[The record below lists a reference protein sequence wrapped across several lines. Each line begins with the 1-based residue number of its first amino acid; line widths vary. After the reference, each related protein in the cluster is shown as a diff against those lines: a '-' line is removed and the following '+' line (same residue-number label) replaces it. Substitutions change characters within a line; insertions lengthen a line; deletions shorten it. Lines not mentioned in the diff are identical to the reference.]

1 MTLNLEFDSN
11 IYSDYTIL
19 TPSQLSSCGNPN
31 NPDFVVQ
38 FRVYFSHDST
48 SMYLYTSKTV
58 VLRSDSIITDLNRS
72 AIPLFGSLGIL
83 EEHQHNLVFEISSF
97 AHELAS
103 VNSNAGETMFPIVVS
118 IVFYQARRKEEA
130 AALIEELGKV
140 VVKEEDYYDEEEC
153 PICLDKPSIGEEIT
167 YMPCSHFCHS
177 HCLLK
182 WLEKN
187 ASCPLCRFHC

>member
-31 NPDFVVQ
+31 NPDFLVQ

-48 SMYLYTSKTV
+48 SMHLYTSKTV
-58 VLRSDSIITDLNRS
+58 ILRSDSIITDLNHY

-83 EEHQHNLVFEISSF
+83 EEHQHNLVSEISSF
-97 AHELAS
+97 ADELAS
-103 VNSNAGETMFPIVVS
+103 DNSNAGHETMFPIVVS

-130 AALIEELGKV
+130 AALIKELGKV
-140 VVKEEDYYDEEEC
+140 AVKEEDYTEEC

-177 HCLLK
+177 HCLLM
-182 WLEKN
+182 WFQKN
-187 ASCPLCRFHC
+187 SSCPFCRFHC